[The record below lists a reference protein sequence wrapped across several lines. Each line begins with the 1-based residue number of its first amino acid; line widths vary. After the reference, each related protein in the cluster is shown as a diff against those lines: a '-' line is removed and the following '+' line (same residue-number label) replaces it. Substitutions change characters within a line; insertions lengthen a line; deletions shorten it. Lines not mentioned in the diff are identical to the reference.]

1 MYDLILDTIGIIIKN
16 GWSLSTAAGL
26 TILFFRQRRMR
37 NKLRQFLPFLFQEDS
52 EVKQY
57 IQNQHSIMENQRR
70 IMEHMGV
77 MPWSADSK
85 VSKLSATKRT
95 TLFARLVHFFARS
108 AQGKTE
114 YGRTTISGRMRRM
127 KLDKVWIG
135 GLIGYVAYF
144 IKQFT
149 GFEVPDEMID
159 KSAELVL
166 LVVMIIAMIR
176 NMTKSKE
183 AKPVEHKES
192 YGDHGPTIHG

>member
-37 NKLRQFLPFLFQEDS
+37 NKLRKYLPFLFQEDS

-57 IQNQHSIMENQRR
+57 IQNQHAIMENQRR

-77 MPWSADSK
+77 VPWAASSNGTSVKQSK
-85 VSKLSATKRT
+85 RRIGSTFSLVALYPAHIVVRCIVYLISK
-95 TLFARLVHFFARS
+95 
-108 AQGKTE
+108 
-114 YGRTTISGRMRRM
+114 GRMKKM
-127 KLDKVWIG
+127 KLDKVWIA
-135 GLIGYVAYF
+135 GLLGYVAYF
-144 IKQFT
+144 VKQFT